1 MKVQLARDVISR
13 APGLKLGQGFEGH
26 FKAGQE
32 VPIKIIDYPG
42 KPVAPNTIA
51 SLLGKLVE
59 KDWVFWTEP
68 NVDIS
73 MIFEAKDIAVLTL
86 TTSERS
92 ELSQAPFDIAPFT
105 LLVEE

>member
-13 APGLKLGQGFEGH
+13 APGLTLGKGFEGH

-32 VPIKIIDYPG
+32 VPIKVIDYPG
-42 KPVAPNTIA
+42 KPINPNTIA

-59 KDWVFWTEP
+59 KDWIFWTDP

-86 TTSERS
+86 TSSERS
-92 ELSQAPFDIAPFT
+92 ELSQAPFDTAPFT
-105 LLVEE
+105 IVVEE

>member
-13 APGLKLGQGFEGH
+13 APGSTLGKGFEGH

-42 KPVAPNTIA
+42 KPINPNTIA

-59 KDWVFWTEP
+59 ENWVFWTDP

-86 TTSERS
+86 TNSERS
-92 ELSQAPFDIAPFT
+92 ELSQAPFDTAPFT